1 MILYDFIVVMPPK
14 IKGKKRERREY
25 INQIKAP

>member
-1 MILYDFIVVMPPK
+1 MTFIVVMPPK